1 MQTGKGREDESR
13 NTGTAR
19 PELQHQESTDTT
31 SIPPP
36 YSPSSSS
43 SHTPAQAQ
51 AQAQTQDPQNP
62 PRYSSTTAASSYPA
76 LYTKLPSQPTS
87 TRPQQAGTS
96 LKSLQAILGE
106 PIPPDPK
113 RSLKDKLLFRR
124 PGYDRSF
131 PDEAEPRGKESEAV
145 WNVWGSR
152 ISAPKER

>member
-1 MQTGKGREDESR
+1 MESDKGREDESR
-13 NTGTAR
+13 NTGTVR
-19 PELQHQESTDTT
+19 PGLQHQETTDTT

-36 YSPSSSS
+36 YTPSSSS
-43 SHTPAQAQ
+43 SHTQ
-51 AQAQTQDPQNP
+51 AQAQTQDSQNP

-87 TRPQQAGTS
+87 SQRPQAGAS
-96 LKSLQAILGE
+96 LKSLQAILGD

-124 PGYDRSF
+124 PGYDRSY